1 MLYADAVERLT
12 EAGLSEKE
20 ARVYVALLALG
31 TEGVQEIAAKAD
43 VSRASTY
50 AMLEALMARGLVT
63 RYEEDRRTVY
73 TAEAPKKLVEL
84 VEREAQSIHER
95 REKLVFFVPE
105 LEALFQTQRSR
116 PVVRFYEGD
125 NGLRSFRDHL
135 GRKKGERV
143 DAFIRLDQRLAEI
156 AAEDAARRMQL
167 IHPNQRTRILYVPD
181 SGVQTPAFPP
191 HMRPPMHEVRF
202 AEKLPF
208 TFEGEVGIFDDA
220 AYMAALTPNVMACVV
235 ESPAFVNLLRALFEL
250 AWANA
255 SQSRET

>member
-1 MLYADAVERLT
+1 MLYTDAVERLV

-31 TEGVQEIAAKAD
+31 TEGVQEISAKAD
-43 VSRASTY
+43 VPRATTY

-84 VEREAQSIHER
+84 VEREAQTLHER

-116 PVVRFYEGD
+116 PVVRFYEGE

-135 GRKKGERV
+135 GRKKGEQV
-143 DAFIRLDQRLAEI
+143 DAFIRLDKQMAQI

-167 IHPNQRTRILYVPD
+167 IHPNQRTRLLYVPD
-181 SGVQTPAFPP
+181 PGVPLPTFPP
-191 HMRPPMHEVRF
+191 HMRPPMHEMRF
-202 AEKLPF
+202 MQRLPF
-208 TFEGEVGIFDDA
+208 AFEGEVGIFDDV
-220 AYMAALTPNVMACVV
+220 AYMAALTPQVMACVV
-235 ESPAFVNLLRALFEL
+235 ESPAFVNLLRALFEM
-250 AWANA
+250 AWITA
-255 SQSRET
+255 SPRRDA